1 VKAAGWVGFSAA
13 CVARGWS
20 VERTSGAKSG
30 LQEDNRRRSLP
41 RPRCCPVGSDCSPL
55 RCSARAPRC
64 ALLSWRLSNT
74 LTAGFCVEAL
84 SEALARFGKPDV
96 FNTDQGAQ
104 FTSDEFTNM
113 LRDRRIEI
121 SMDGRGRCHD
131 NIFVE
136 RLWWTVKHEEPEPQA
151 DGKRPS
157 KQEKVIEMLRRPE
170 GATVDEVVRAT
181 GWQRHTVRGVFLVRQ
196 SEEILNIGPQFA
208 SKVASASFADSM
220 LASSGAITTTATSTG
235 SPLLISPSLTN
246 TFGPSSSITCT
257 SANSTTAVLIFP
269 VSVII
274 PSSSKAASSS
284 ATIAVCTAASQW
296 YDRSISTMRRAT
308 REP

>member
-1 VKAAGWVGFSAA
+1 
-13 CVARGWS
+13 
-20 VERTSGAKSG
+20 
-30 LQEDNRRRSLP
+30 L
-41 RPRCCPVGSDCSPL
+41 
-55 RCSARAPRC
+55 
-64 ALLSWRLSNT
+64 
-74 LTAGFCVEAL
+74 
-84 SEALARFGKPDV
+84 
-96 FNTDQGAQ
+96 
-104 FTSDEFTNM
+104 
-113 LRDRRIEI
+113 LRDRWIEI

-196 SEEILNIGPQFA
+196 FEEILNIGPQFA

-220 LASSGAITTTATSTG
+220 LASSGAITTTATSAG

-246 TFGPSSSITCT
+246 TFGRSSSMTCT
-257 SANSTTAVLIFP
+257 SANSTTAALIFP

-274 PSSSKAASSS
+274 PSPSSSKAASSS